1 MSTTAQSPGTAGR
14 IRRALSRIGVR
25 LLAFNVL
32 LVFLPAAGVLFLG
45 TYEQHLLEAQERT
58 MVQEGRL
65 LAAAL
70 ASAPGFDAPTA
81 RAILVQLGQRH
92 TARLRVLDRR
102 GKLLADS
109 ARLGPR
115 AEPEEPTTSAAG
127 PTPRRSL
134 LYRIGALPF
143 RLLRRM
149 GPPPARRGA
158 GADGGPGGLGGPEVR
173 AALAGR
179 YGAATRVLPGGT
191 VVLYSA
197 IPIRRQGRVAGVVL
211 VSRSTDRI
219 RQTLYAV
226 RLGVFKVF
234 LASLAV
240 ALILTVL
247 TTTTIVR
254 PLARLRRR
262 AGELLDRRGRLHAR
276 FEPSPRLDEIGDL
289 ERALAELS
297 HRLEEH
303 LAFTESFAAD
313 LAHELRNPLAAVR
326 SAAERAAREED
337 PGERRRLLE
346 RIAGDASR
354 IQRLLADARELT
366 RIDARLDEE
375 EREPV
380 DLGELV
386 ANVAEGFRLRPA
398 MGAERIVV
406 HRPTPGPVVLAA
418 PHRLAEVLENLLDN
432 ALGLSPPRHPVEV
445 SVRGDGDRAV
455 VQVAD
460 RGPGIPEEHLERIFT
475 RFFSYRPQESDTHSG
490 LGLATVKAIVEGYG
504 GTITAANRENGGAV
518 FTVTLPLAEGG
529 AA

>member
-1 MSTTAQSPGTAGR
+1 MNAAGQSPGTAGR
-14 IRRALSRIGVR
+14 VRRALSRIGVR

-70 ASAPGFDAPTA
+70 ASAPGFDAATA

-92 TARLRVLDRR
+92 TARLRVLDRHGR
-102 GKLLADS
+102 LLADS

-115 AEPEEPTTSAAG
+115 AEPDGRTSPAAT
-127 PTPRRSL
+127 PAPRRSL

-143 RLLRRM
+143 RLLRRL
-149 GPPPARRGA
+149 GPPPTRS
-158 GADGGPGGLGGPEVR
+158 GADAEGSPGAPGGPEVR

-179 YGAATRVLPGGT
+179 YGAATRVLTDGT

-197 IPIRRQGRVAGVVL
+197 IPIQREGGVAGVVL

-326 SAAERAAREED
+326 SAAERAAQAADPEE
-337 PGERRRLLE
+337 RQRLLE
-346 RIAGDASR
+346 RIAQDASR

-380 DLGELV
+380 DLAELV

-398 MGAERIVV
+398 MDAERIVV
-406 HRPTPGPVVLAA
+406 HGRPPGPVVLAA

-432 ALGLSPPRHPVEV
+432 ALGLSPSDRPVEV
-445 SVRGDGDRAV
+445 SVLTEGGRAV
-455 VQVAD
+455 VRVAD
-460 RGPGIPEEHLERIFT
+460 RGPGIPQEHLERIFT
-475 RFFSYRPQESDTHSG
+475 RFFSYRPQGGDAHSG

-504 GTITAANRENGGAV
+504 GTVTAANREDGGAV
-518 FTVTLPLAEGG
+518 FTVSLPLAEGE
-529 AA
+529 AT